1 MTTMQVPQSLLTYIR
16 EGSTFLIAGHKEP
29 DGDCVGSQLALCS
42 VLTRLGKRAIPCS
55 AGPFKRPE
63 IAPYA
68 EQFTSEPALEAG
80 MRAIIMDCSSLE
92 RTGDLEQFLKGLPIA
107 VIDHH
112 AAGNPVGD
120 VVFLEP
126 EVPSVTAMTLV
137 LIEALG
143 LRPTKEEAELLFFGL
158 CTDTGFFRHVDYG
171 GELAF
176 EIASRLISAGA
187 SPKRTFQ
194 KINGGK
200 SLESRILL
208 GLILTRTESYFSGK
222 LLVSYE
228 NLEDTER
235 FGLQGRDS
243 DMLYQLLLS
252 VAGVKAV
259 AVIRQE
265 SPTNCTVGLRSI
277 DSVDVSAI
285 AVQFGGGGHKQAS
298 GFTAE
303 GTIAP
308 LKEQLIQA
316 FSKTL
321 GAAP

>member
-1 MTTMQVPQSLLTYIR
+1 MKSITVPHNLLAYIR
-16 EGSTFLIAGHKEP
+16 EGSTFLVAGHKEP

-68 EQFTSEPALEAG
+68 ERFTADPSIEKDTQV
-80 MRAIIMDCSSLE
+80 IIMDCSSLE
-92 RTGDLEQFLKGLPIA
+92 RTGELEQTLRGLPLAI
-107 VIDHH
+107 IDHH
-112 AAGNPVGD
+112 ASGNTAGHIA
-120 VVFLEP
+120 FLEP
-126 EVPSVTAMTLV
+126 TAPSVTALTLL

-143 LRPTKEEAELLFFGL
+143 LEPTREEAELLFFGL
-158 CTDTGFFRHVDYG
+158 CTDTGFFRHIDYG
-171 GELAF
+171 GEVTF
-176 EIASRLISAGA
+176 DIASRLIRFGA

-208 GLILTRTESYFSGK
+208 GLILSRTEAYFNGK

-252 VAGVKAV
+252 VAGVEAV

-265 SPTNCTVGLRSI
+265 SPTSCTVGLRSI
-277 DSVDVSAI
+277 DTVDVSAI

-298 GFTAE
+298 GFTAT
-303 GTIAP
+303 GTIGP
-308 LKEQLIQA
+308 LKEKLIRA
-316 FSKTL
+316 FAEL
-321 GAAP
+321 L

>member
-1 MTTMQVPQSLLTYIR
+1 MTNIQVPQSLLTFIR
-16 EGSTFLIAGHKEP
+16 EGSKFLIAGHKEP

-42 VLTRLGKRAIPCS
+42 VLNRLGKQAIPCS

-63 IAPYA
+63 IVSYA
-68 EQFTSEPALEAG
+68 EGFTSTPPREPES
-80 MRAIIMDCSSLE
+80 RVIVMDCSSLE
-92 RTGDLEQFLKGLPIA
+92 RTGDLEPYIMGLPLAI
-107 VIDHH
+107 IDHH
-112 AAGNPVGD
+112 AAAKPTGD
-120 VVFLEP
+120 VIFLEP
-126 EVPSVTAMTLV
+126 TSPSVTALTLL

-143 LRPTKEEAELLFFGL
+143 LTPTKEEAELLFFGL

-171 GELAF
+171 GAF
-176 EIASRLISAGA
+176 TFDIASRLISAGA

-208 GLILTRTESYFSGK
+208 GLILSRTESYYHGK

-252 VAGVKAV
+252 VAGVEAV

-265 SPTNCTVGLRSI
+265 SPTSCTVGLRSI
-277 DSVDVSAI
+277 DKVDVSAI

-298 GFTAE
+298 GFTAQ

-308 LKEQLIQA
+308 LKERLIRA
-316 FSKTL
+316 FAEVL
-321 GAAP
+321 

>member
-1 MTTMQVPQSLLTYIR
+1 MTTILVPPSLLTFIH
-16 EGSTFLIAGHKEP
+16 EGSTFLVAGHKEP

-42 VLTRLGKRAIPCS
+42 VLNRLGKRAIPCS

-63 IAPYA
+63 IAQYA
-68 EQFTSEPALEAG
+68 EQFTAEPPLETG
-80 MRAIIMDCSSLE
+80 MRGIIMDCSSLE
-92 RTGDLEQFLKGLPIA
+92 RTGDLEQTLKGLPIA
-107 VIDHH
+107 IIDHH
-112 AAGNPVGD
+112 AAGNPSGEVI
-120 VVFLEP
+120 FLEP
-126 EVPSVTAMTLV
+126 SAPSVTAMTLL

-143 LRPTKEEAELLFFGL
+143 LTPTKEEAELLFFGL

-187 SPKRTFQ
+187 SPKKTFQ

-208 GLILTRTESYFSGK
+208 GLILARTESYFSGK
-222 LLVSYE
+222 LLISHE

-252 VAGVKAV
+252 VSGVEAV

-277 DSVDVSAI
+277 DTVDVSAI

-303 GTIAP
+303 GTIGT
-308 LKEQLIQA
+308 LKEALLTA
-316 FSKTL
+316 FSAILKEK
-321 GAAP
+321 P